1 MQNVLHDGVASA
13 EEQRERPEQVQPEA
27 NGLGEKLERL
37 GKQGNLAQIVVE
49 AIDEPQSIQQQYT
62 TKKDQRAETRG
73 NKKSIDGRT
82 KRKTRMESAC
92 PGACLCLAD

>member
-1 MQNVLHDGVASA
+1 MIQKTNERRLQNVLHDGVASA

-37 GKQGNLAQIVVE
+37 GKQGNLAQIVME

-62 TKKDQRAETRG
+62 TEKDQRA
-73 NKKSIDGRT
+73 
-82 KRKTRMESAC
+82 
-92 PGACLCLAD
+92 